1 MLDIFSNPSGGL
13 GLICFRFQISLRW
26 AAPWVLTNSTKGS
39 PESLL
44 APAPGFFHESPDV
57 DPGAWLQVCTA
68 GTVEALH
75 PMGWVLVNGK
85 WWVLFLFSPLQDG
98 RCWDGVH
105 LASSGMTWRDRVHS
119 AGQLNSGFYGP
130 SCCPTPS
137 PSPHSSFPG
146 VPLLAVVCTSL
157 CLGSAFWKTQAK
169 TISNITFRRQVLYPV
184 FLLHFHMSTAQP
196 PTLVFPLRNQMF

>member
-1 MLDIFSNPSGGL
+1 MLGIFSNPSGGL

-26 AAPWVLTNSTKGS
+26 PAPWVPTNSTKGS

-44 APAPGFFHESPDV
+44 APAPGFFHKSPDV
-57 DPGAWLQVCTA
+57 DPGAWLHVCTA
-68 GTVEALH
+68 GTVEDLH

-105 LASSGMTWRDRVHS
+105 LASSGMTWWDRVHS
-119 AGQLNSGFYGP
+119 GGQLNSGSYGP

-137 PSPHSSFPG
+137 PCPSLKLPWSALLSGHLHK
-146 VPLLAVVCTSL
+146 PLLGL
-157 CLGSAFWKTQAK
+157 C
-169 TISNITFRRQVLYPV
+169 
-184 FLLHFHMSTAQP
+184 FLENP
-196 PTLVFPLRNQMF
+196 G